1 MHYDPERAEDLVL
14 ALMYL
19 TLHDEVRTWKSFD
32 WDIMNR
38 LYEKGFISD
47 PKSRAKSVILHEEGM
62 ARSRAMFQKYLA
74 TAA

>member
-32 WDIMNR
+32 WDVMNR
-38 LYEKGFISD
+38 LHEKGFISD
-47 PKSRAKSVILHEEGM
+47 PKSRAKSVILYEEGM